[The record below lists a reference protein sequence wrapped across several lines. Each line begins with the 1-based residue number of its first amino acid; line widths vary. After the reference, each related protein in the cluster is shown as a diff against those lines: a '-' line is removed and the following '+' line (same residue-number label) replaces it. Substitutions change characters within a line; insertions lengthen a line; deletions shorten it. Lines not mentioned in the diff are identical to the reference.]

1 VILRYMADLAGAD
14 TGVHPEG
21 PAAHLARHR
30 MLAAAGWRRIDAYP
44 TRWDHDAPRAAVE
57 LAAYR

>member
-1 VILRYMADLAGAD
+1 
-14 TGVHPEG
+14 
-21 PAAHLARHR
+21 
-30 MLAAAGWRRIDAYP
+30 MLAAAGWRQIDAYP